1 MGKKKKKVKVKDNL
15 KATWIKMENKW
26 KCIIGFWHH
35 SASIVP
41 RLYVTFS
48 LSKEIAGFVP
58 IFTSTKIVVSL
69 SDTSP
74 QNKIAILQ
82 DRMEC
87 TKAVR
92 VYHAL
97 GMMYLTM

>member
-1 MGKKKKKVKVKDNL
+1 
-15 KATWIKMENKW
+15 MEVYYW
-26 KCIIGFWHH
+26 FL
-35 SASIVP
+35 APFSINCAP
-41 RLYVTFS
+41 LYVTFS

-82 DRMEC
+82 DGMEC